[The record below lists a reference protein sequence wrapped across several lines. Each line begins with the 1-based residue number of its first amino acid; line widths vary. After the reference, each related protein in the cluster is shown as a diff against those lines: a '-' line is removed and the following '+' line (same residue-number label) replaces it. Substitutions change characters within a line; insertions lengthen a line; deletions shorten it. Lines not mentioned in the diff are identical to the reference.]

1 MSFTDP
7 IADMLTRIRNANLL
21 KQVAV
26 TMPSSGM
33 KVRLAA
39 ILKDEGF
46 INSFEG
52 MDKTQCLYY
61 KYITIVY
68 SVFKN
73 LIKVTNE
80 P

>member
-1 MSFTDP
+1 MSPVFMDYVSIHLS
-7 IADMLTRIRNANLL
+7 IATSIFYGE
-21 KQVAV
+21 
-26 TMPSSGM
+26 S
-33 KVRLAA
+33 
-39 ILKDEGF
+39 F